1 MNCEVK
7 NYIKRIIA
15 VIDATFAFAKRKP
28 EKKSG
33 LYDMI
38 CCKRK
43 TTPYL

>member
-1 MNCEVK
+1 MISMKEDHRSYRRNFCICEK
-7 NYIKRIIA
+7 KA
-15 VIDATFAFAKRKP
+15 G
-28 EKKSG
+28 KKSG